1 MAIKYAKKTCGK
13 LDSKRSWQ
21 KIKQERMINST
32 GERNGCTILNMVVRD
47 DFTEKILFDKGLE
60 IEKQIV

>member
-1 MAIKYAKKTCGK
+1 
-13 LDSKRSWQ
+13 
-21 KIKQERMINST
+21 MINST

-60 IEKQIV
+60 VEKQIV